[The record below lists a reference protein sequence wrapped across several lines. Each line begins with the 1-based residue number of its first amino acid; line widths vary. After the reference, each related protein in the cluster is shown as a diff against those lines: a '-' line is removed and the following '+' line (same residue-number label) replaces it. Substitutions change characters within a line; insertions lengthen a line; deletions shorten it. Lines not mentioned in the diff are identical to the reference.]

1 MPVSGHGP
9 YDPQNI
15 FARILRGEIPCKRV
29 FENEVALA
37 FHDIAPQAP
46 VHVLVIPKGEY
57 VSFSDFSAKA
67 PAATIAAFFRTVGEV
82 AKSLGLE
89 ADGYRLIANMGPDS
103 GQEVPHF
110 HVHILAGRAMGH
122 MLVARA

>member
-1 MPVSGHGP
+1 MPVSGLGP

-29 FENEVALA
+29 FENDVALA

-57 VSFSDFSAKA
+57 VSFADFSASA
-67 PAATIAAFFRTVGEV
+67 PAELVAAFFVAVGEV

-89 ADGYRLIANMGPDS
+89 ADGYRLLANMGPDS

-110 HVHILAGRAMGH
+110 HVHILAGRPLGS
-122 MLVARA
+122 MLVAR